1 MMPEEP
7 DIINSPSPGERLKA
21 KRIEYGISLQEV
33 SSALLLSV
41 TYLKALED
49 NHYEELPGLTY
60 IVGYWR
66 SYASLLGIDISE
78 DIRIHKI
85 RLEATEANPAFDYNH
100 GDFHQRKSRKG
111 SVILFLL
118 LITGF
123 LGGLWYWQNP
133 ANIPTFPVNK
143 IQFGTEL
150 NIPNNENNAVD
161 DVIDNSVLLP
171 LEPKII
177 DQPELFE
184 DEDEPTTPGV
194 DAGADVDVDVEEPTA
209 PGVDADVEE
218 PTAPDMDADA
228 NAGVD
233 VQPEPGVSE
242 DQVSGLSD
250 QPDPLVDVN
259 ADVNAGA
266 DVEEPTA
273 PGVDVDVDVDA
284 ENPRFTSTDADVPDQ
299 DSGLDNESDA
309 GSDDEEFGTDPRSR
323 YDANSLRWIKVD
335 VHKTVWI
342 DIRNGQGEKL
352 VFRTVNEGENLR
364 LNSSPPFYV
373 FIGSL
378 DGVEVFYLGES
389 VEIPPH
395 SSGQSSR
402 FVVGEYPE
410 ATSN

>member
-1 MMPEEP
+1 MMPEES
-7 DIINSPSPGERLKA
+7 DIINNPSPGERLKA

-41 TYLKALED
+41 TYLKALEN

-85 RLEATEANPAFDYNH
+85 RLEATESNPAYDYNH
-100 GDFHQRKSRKG
+100 GDFHQEKSRKG

-133 ANIPTFPVNK
+133 ANNPTFPVNK
-143 IQFGTEL
+143 IQIGAEL
-150 NIPNNENNAVD
+150 NIPNNENNAAD
-161 DVIDNSVLLP
+161 DVIDNSVLLL

-184 DEDEPTTPGV
+184 DAGEPTVP
-194 DAGADVDVDVEEPTA
+194 D
-209 PGVDADVEE
+209 VDADAEANE
-218 PTAPDMDADA
+218 DADA
-228 NAGVD
+228 D
-233 VQPEPGVSE
+233 
-242 DQVSGLSD
+242 
-250 QPDPLVDVN
+250 
-259 ADVNAGA
+259 
-266 DVEEPTA
+266 
-273 PGVDVDVDVDA
+273 
-284 ENPRFTSTDADVPDQ
+284 NPRFTSMDADEPELDQ

-309 GSDDEEFGTDPRSR
+309 GSADEEFETGPLSR

-335 VHKTVWI
+335 VHKTAWI

-352 VFRTVNEGENLR
+352 VFRTVNEGESLI

>member
-1 MMPEEP
+1 MMPEES
-7 DIINSPSPGERLKA
+7 DSINSPSPGERLKA

-100 GDFHQRKSRKG
+100 GDFHQGKSRKG

-133 ANIPTFPVNK
+133 ANNPTFPINK

-161 DVIDNSVLLP
+161 DVIDNSILLP
-171 LEPKII
+171 LEPKTI

-184 DEDEPTTPGV
+184 DADEPNAPGV
-194 DAGADVDVDVEEPTA
+194 DADAGAEAE
-209 PGVDADVEE
+209 ADVEE
-218 PTAPDMDADA
+218 PTAPDAGADTVAGADAEEPTAPDVDVDAD
-228 NAGVD
+228 AGVD

-250 QPDPLVDVN
+250 QPDPLVD
-259 ADVNAGA
+259 ADSITG
-266 DVEEPTA
+266 
-273 PGVDVDVDVDA
+273 VDVDVDA
-284 ENPRFTSTDADVPDQ
+284 ENPRFTSTHSDEPEPDQ

-352 VFRTVNEGENLR
+352 VFRTVNEGEILR